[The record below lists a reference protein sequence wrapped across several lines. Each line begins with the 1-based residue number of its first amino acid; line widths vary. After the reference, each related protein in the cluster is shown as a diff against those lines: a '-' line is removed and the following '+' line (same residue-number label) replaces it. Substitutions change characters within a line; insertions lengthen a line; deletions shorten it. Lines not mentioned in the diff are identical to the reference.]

1 MDALAKTIGGVARV
15 KLLRLFAFHPDSLY
29 GKEQLAKKTKLS
41 STVLTKELATLARAG
56 VLEKKECSVP
66 AQQSGKKK
74 KMPVW
79 GWSKQYEHAD
89 ALTTFLHDTLAISD
103 KTIRESLRSAGKIR
117 LLVLGGF
124 FTSNAESDLD
134 ILLVGDKLDTAVI
147 DTAITKM
154 EAEYGKEV
162 HYAVLTTE
170 EYQFRTRVRDKLLRD
185 LMDFTHRKVVD
196 LVQV

>member
-1 MDALAKTIGGVARV
+1 MRAHAPNTLPCACFHVCAICIQTA
-15 KLLRLFAFHPDSLY
+15 LRLVSL
-29 GKEQLAKKTKLS
+29 
-41 STVLTKELATLARAG
+41 
-56 VLEKKECSVP
+56 
-66 AQQSGKKK
+66 
-74 KMPVW
+74 
-79 GWSKQYEHAD
+79 
-89 ALTTFLHDTLAISD
+89 DTLAISD

-134 ILLVGDKLDTAVI
+134 ILLVGDKLDTAVV